1 MSERLVIIGGVAAG
15 AKAAAKARRMRPD
28 LEIVLYQDETEVSYS
43 ACGQPYVLSGVIENR
58 DKIIIR
64 RPREFAGDNIRVLTR
79 HRVEAIDVA
88 SRRVRITDLSGNN
101 ESTTDYDRLI
111 LATGARP
118 IIPDVAGIELEG
130 VLTLRSISDL
140 DRFRSTIDVL
150 KPRKAAIIGAGYIG
164 LELAETFHELNVK
177 TTIIEK
183 FDRILPK
190 FDEEMARLVGAHLLE
205 NNVELITGQGLAG
218 ITGKNGR
225 VASVTT
231 ESGLERDADLVVIAI
246 GVRPNTDLAK
256 GGGIAIGETGAIA
269 VDRKMQTQSPGI
281 YAAGD
286 CCETIDRVTGKTT
299 WLPLGDIANLQGRV
313 AGENAAGGN
322 ASFPGV
328 LGTAIFKT
336 FDFNVACT
344 GLSEAAARKAGYDA
358 VSVNV
363 NRSDRARYYPGGSS
377 LAIKLVADRQGGR
390 LLGAQVVG
398 PGKADKMIDIAATAL
413 LGRLTCEDLENADLA
428 YAPPF
433 SPVLS
438 PMITAA
444 GALNSKV
451 QHGSFTESG

>member
-1 MSERLVIIGGVAAG
+1 MGQRLVIVGGVAAG
-15 AKAAAKARRMRPD
+15 AKAAAKARRMKPD
-28 LEIVLYQDETEVSYS
+28 MDIVIYQDETEVSYS

-58 DKIIIR
+58 DNIVIR
-64 RPREFAGDNIRVLTR
+64 RPHEFASDNIQVLTR

-88 SRRVRITDLSGNN
+88 ARQIRVNDLSRN
-101 ESTTDYDRLI
+101 SMQTTAYDKLI

-118 IIPDVAGIELEG
+118 IIPAVDGIHLQG

-140 DRFRSTIDVL
+140 DRFKSTIGIL
-150 KPRKAAIIGAGYIG
+150 KPKKAAIIGAGYIG
-164 LELAETFHELNVK
+164 LELAETFQALDIK

-183 FDRILPK
+183 FDRILSK
-190 FDEEMARLVGAHLLE
+190 FDVEMAALVSTHLAE
-205 NNVELITGQGLAG
+205 NTVELITGQGLAG
-218 ITGKNGR
+218 IGGKNGR

-231 ESGLERDADLVVIAI
+231 EAGLNRNVDLVVIAI
-246 GVRPNTDLAK
+246 GVRPATDLAK
-256 GGGIAIGETGAIA
+256 DGGISIGKTGAIA
-269 VDRKMQTQSPGI
+269 VDEKMQTRTPAV

-286 CCETIDRVTGKTT
+286 CCETIDRVTGETT

-328 LGTAIFKT
+328 LGSAIFKT
-336 FDFNVACT
+336 FDLNVACT
-344 GLSEAAARKAGYDA
+344 GLSESAAQQAGYDV

-363 NRSDRARYYPGGSS
+363 NRSDRARYYPGGNN
-377 LAIKLVADRQGGR
+377 LVIKLVADKQGGR
-390 LLGAQVVG
+390 LLGAQAIG
-398 PGKADKMIDIAATAL
+398 PGKADKMIDIVATAL
-413 LGRLTCEDLENADLA
+413 LGRLTCADLESADLA

-438 PMITAA
+438 PVITAA

-451 QHGSFTESG
+451 SNR